1 MIYIVAT
8 PSPKSLVQDD
18 GVWSCTL
25 DSKLHRPTLGPG
37 HHLIPQV
44 LIELIQSSTAVLET
58 SLRTE
63 VPPAI
68 VLLKGD
74 IVDQV

>member
-1 MIYIVAT
+1 MMYIVAT
-8 PSPKSLVQDD
+8 TSHKSLVQDD

-25 DSKLHRPTLGPG
+25 DSELHRPTLGPG
-37 HHLIPQV
+37 HQLIPQV
-44 LIELIQSSTAVLET
+44 PLELLLSSTAVHET
-58 SLRTE
+58 SLQTE

-74 IVDQV
+74 IADQV